1 MWTRMMKEAVLQ
13 SWSGCNMAGDE
24 WRWEVFAVHSSGANW
39 SIRARQ
45 IDEITGK
52 VYRIRGSYGLKSA
65 RGVKSAI
72 ERIFHTDS
80 IFYEN
85 IEADWDVIL
94 KAIKG
99 MDPPMALALKK
110 ILNAEKKREEE
121 ALNPKETPESR
132 YKDSIDQWL
141 SKSSWPSSNA
151 TGACGLVRT
160 VQNLRLR
167 RAIAQYIDVYFKR
180 YSRFPIGSHHVDVE
194 LEDLRHQM
202 LSSDGIGR
210 AIKAPGRIAISVE
223 FPSVAQ

>member
-1 MWTRMMKEAVLQ
+1 MCTRMIKETILQ

-24 WRWEVFAVHSSGANW
+24 WRWEVFAVLSSGENW

-72 ERIFHTDS
+72 ERIFLNDA
-80 IFYEN
+80 IFYES
-85 IEADWDVIL
+85 IEVDWDVIL
-94 KAIKG
+94 KSIRG
-99 MDPPMALALKK
+99 MDPQMAVALKK
-110 ILNAEKKREEE
+110 TLNAEKKREEE
-121 ALNPKETPESR
+121 VLNPKETPESR

-151 TGACGLVRT
+151 TGACGMLRA
-160 VQNLRLR
+160 VQNHRLR
-167 RAIAQYIDVYFKR
+167 RAVAQYIDVYFKR
-180 YSRFPIGSHHVDVE
+180 YGCFPIGPHHVDVV

-202 LSSDGIGR
+202 LSTDGIGR
-210 AIKAPGRIAISVE
+210 EIKAPGRIAISVE

>member
-1 MWTRMMKEAVLQ
+1 MKETILQ
-13 SWSGCNMAGDE
+13 SWFGYNMAGDE

-72 ERIFHTDS
+72 ERLFRTDS

-99 MDPPMALALKK
+99 MDPTMALALKK
-110 ILNAEKKREEE
+110 ILKAEKKREEE

-151 TGACGLVRT
+151 IGACGLLRT

-167 RAIAQYIDVYFKR
+167 RAVALYVDVYFKR
-180 YSRFPIGSHHVDVE
+180 YGCFPVGSHHVDVV

-202 LSSDGIGR
+202 SSADGIGM
-210 AIKAPGRIAISVE
+210 AIKAPGRIEIAVK
-223 FPSVAQ
+223 FPTDAQ

>member
-1 MWTRMMKEAVLQ
+1 MGTRMMKGTILQ
-13 SWSGCNMAGDE
+13 SWSGFNMAGDE
-24 WRWEVFAVHSSGANW
+24 WRWEVFAVLSGGANW

-52 VYRIRGSYGLKSA
+52 VYRIRGSYRLKSA

-72 ERIFHTDS
+72 ERIFRNDS

-85 IEADWDVIL
+85 IEVEWDVIL

-99 MDPPMALALKK
+99 MDPQMALALKK
-110 ILNAEKKREEE
+110 ILKAEKKREEE

-151 TGACGLVRT
+151 TGACGLLRA
-160 VQNLRLR
+160 VQNHRLR
-167 RAIAQYIDVYFKR
+167 RAVAQYIDVYFKR
-180 YSRFPIGSHHVDVE
+180 YGCFPIGPHHVDVV

-202 LSSDGIGR
+202 LSTDGIGR
-210 AIKAPGRIAISVE
+210 EIKAPGRIAISVE